1 MYFHE
6 KCQHIIKIT
15 FTEEIPDGSDGSDL
29 DELEWAVLAAHIDFN
44 NQFN

>member
-15 FTEEIPDGSDGSDL
+15 FTEEIPDGSDL